1 MSVKR
6 NIRGFFKPLF
16 FRLKTRMMLFFILL
30 VLLITSMISTIS
42 YVNHKETLERSVS
55 DITGMMVNSLDWSLN
70 LLLSNTEELS
80 NMLRHSKEI
89 QTSQI
94 MSPEDISQYFEYTR
108 SIRNL
113 VTNITSSFGYVKM
126 IYVANDAFEY
136 YQQSSQWVFKMDLKY
151 LQNERLQNAFREK
164 PTTGVW
170 LLGSELKIPGLPRE
184 DCLLYVQRILNLNSL
199 KPIGHLV
206 MGVDMAV
213 FDAMLLP
220 RPNTEYVLAVM
231 NEDHLLYLSDRSLNN
246 PDLADTLRLNA
257 GKDVVEIDGLSYLV
271 NQTRNAVTGWYIIV
285 LTPYAQIMHGISTLQ
300 RVTFTLSIFAVI
312 LAFVLSTVMS
322 GRIIRPIRMISKV
335 FDDISHKRPVSESSF
350 DRNDEIGRIGLD
362 CLRLFKENQDLND
375 KLYEST
381 IKEKEAELMMLQSQ
395 INPHFLY
402 NTLDTI
408 FWMAEKAHEPNISK
422 IALSLSQLFRL
433 GLNKGQKLTTI
444 ENELLHVKSYI
455 EIQNIRYHNKFD
467 VVYDVAE
474 DLYPES
480 IIRMLI
486 QPIIENAIYH
496 GLEPK
501 KERGHVRISGVRDGR
516 DIVLTVS
523 DDGVGIDNMDALGK
537 GYALRNIN
545 ERIKLFYGNEYGL
558 DFQSGSNLG
567 TTIILRVAAID
578 GGCHV

>member
-1 MSVKR
+1 MRAKHT
-6 NIRGFFKPLF
+6 ILGLLKPFF
-16 FRLKTRMMLFFILL
+16 FRLKTRMMVFFILL
-30 VLLITSMISTIS
+30 VLLITSMISAVS

-55 DITGMMVNSLDWSLN
+55 DITGMMVNSLDWNLN

-94 MSPEDISQYFEYTR
+94 TSPEDISQYFEYTR

-126 IYVANDAFEY
+126 IYVANESFEY
-136 YQQSSQWVFKMDLKY
+136 HQQSSQWVFKMDLKF
-151 LQNERLQNAFREK
+151 LENQRLQRAFREN
-164 PTTGVW
+164 PTNGIW
-170 LLGSELKIPGLPRE
+170 LLGSELKIPNLPRE
-184 DCLLYVQRILNLNSL
+184 DCLLYVQRIVNLNSL

-206 MGVDMAV
+206 MGVDMTV

-220 RPNTEYVLAVM
+220 RPSTDYVLAVM
-231 NEDHLLYLSDRSLNN
+231 NEDHLLYLSDPSLYD
-246 PDLADTLRLNA
+246 PGLAEVLRLNA
-257 GKDVVEIDGLSYLV
+257 GKDSVAIDGSSYLL
-271 NQTRNAVTGWYIIV
+271 NHTRNAVTGWYIIV
-285 LTPYAQIMHGISTLQ
+285 LTPYAQIMQGISTLQ
-300 RVTFTLSIFAVI
+300 RVTITLSVFAVI
-312 LAFVLSTVMS
+312 LAFILSTVMS
-322 GRIIRPIRMISKV
+322 GRIIRPIRLISKV

-350 DRNDEIGRIGLD
+350 DRDEEIGRIGLD

-408 FWMAEKAHEPNISK
+408 FWMAEKAREPNISK

-467 VVYDVAE
+467 IVYDVPE
-474 DLYPES
+474 DLYQES

-501 KERGHVRISGVRDGR
+501 KDRGHMCINGKRDGR
-516 DIVLTVS
+516 DIVLTIS
-523 DDGVGIDNMDALGK
+523 DDGVGIDNMDVLDN

-545 ERIKLFYGNEYGL
+545 ERIKLFYGSDYGL
-558 DFQSGSNLG
+558 DFQSESNIG
-567 TTIILRVAAID
+567 TTVILRVAAIN
-578 GGCHV
+578 GGCHA